1 MEGSVLRLI
10 VCPGILRGQL
20 IVKKRK
26 TELALFSDTDWG
38 SVHSLS
44 GLSERPWGNCYS
56 ASKEKQNHQVFQSCR
71 ERANPCKSSN
81 SYIRK

>member
-26 TELALFSDTDWG
+26 TELALFSDPDWG

-44 GLSERPWGNCYS
+44 GLSERPWGNC
-56 ASKEKQNHQVFQSCR
+56 
-71 ERANPCKSSN
+71 
-81 SYIRK
+81 